1 MIASS
6 FTFIKSS
13 AINLFRRCK
22 KPGRN
27 GRYRMCSDRFG
38 NGSCIEIEGSEE
50 EERGKRYILTGI
62 IVASYSGQDRGN
74 GNGFIEPSSV
84 DE

>member
-1 MIASS
+1 
-6 FTFIKSS
+6 
-13 AINLFRRCK
+13 
-22 KPGRN
+22 
-27 GRYRMCSDRFG
+27 MCSDRFG

-50 EERGKRYILTGI
+50 EGRGKRYISTWI
-62 IVASYSGQDRGN
+62 IFASYSGQDRGN